1 MNGTLAVRR
10 SLEETRDGLR
20 FKEPKTSK
28 GRRLIPLPSLA
39 IDALRQHLAD
49 QSKEK
54 ANLGPLYHDDGLIL
68 CAPSGELWRPETFT
82 GLYFKFTRRIGVKLR
97 FHDLRH
103 THASQLLK
111 AGISAKVVSE
121 RLGHSTVGITLD
133 VYSHLLPGMQEEAA
147 RRIDSALRKAIENQH
162 RPVA

>member
-1 MNGTLAVRR
+1 
-10 SLEETRDGLR
+10 
-20 FKEPKTSK
+20 
-28 GRRLIPLPSLA
+28 
-39 IDALRQHLAD
+39 
-49 QSKEK
+49 
-54 ANLGPLYHDDGLIL
+54 
-68 CAPSGELWRPETFT
+68 
-82 GLYFKFTRRIGVKLR
+82 VKLR